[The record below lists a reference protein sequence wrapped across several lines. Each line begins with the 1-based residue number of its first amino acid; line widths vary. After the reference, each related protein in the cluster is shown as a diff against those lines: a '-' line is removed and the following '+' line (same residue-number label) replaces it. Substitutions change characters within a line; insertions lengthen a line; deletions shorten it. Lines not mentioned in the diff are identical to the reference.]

1 MIKIDSYEIDSDGMQ
16 YIVYISKQSPKDPTK
31 TNRTNAKYFASLSD
45 ALRSIRRAE
54 QRAEVRDNDLTIS
67 VALQRFDELE
77 QRFEKMIMRGVR
89 G

>member
-1 MIKIDSYEIDSDGMQ
+1 MIKA
-16 YIVYISKQSPKDPTK
+16 
-31 TNRTNAKYFASLSD
+31 NAVLS

-54 QRAEVRDNDLTIS
+54 QRAVVIDNDLTLS
-67 VALQRFDELE
+67 EALQRFDELE